1 MPGDGTG
8 VTGSLMWGKFGEK
21 DYKWAGG
28 CFAGGGCAHYLNL
41 RDTK

>member
-21 DYKWAGG
+21 DYNGQNVLHVIG
-28 CFAGGGCAHYLNL
+28 VLL
-41 RDTK
+41 ISI